1 MRYHEIQSGLRL
13 PVSSEEWDLID
24 HIRPRPVDKD
34 SLDERQQ
41 ELARMMVS
49 RGLLNYFRKGEQTFY
64 RVSSVTDIWRDR
76 NDR

>member
-1 MRYHEIQSGLRL
+1 VRYLEIASGLKL
-13 PVSSEEWDLID
+13 PVSSEEWNLID
-24 HIRPRPVDKD
+24 HIRPQPVDQG

-49 RGLLNYFRKGEQTFY
+49 RGLLNYFKKGEQTFY
-64 RVSSVTDIWRDR
+64 KVSSVTDIWRDR